1 MTSMATGAAARARR
15 AEPLMGTV
23 FSFDVRV
30 ETGDEAW
37 ALTVIDDAIAW
48 LRWVDATF
56 STYRADSEISR
67 LGRGELRI
75 ADCHNDVREVLD
87 RCAQLATATGGYFS
101 ATATGVLDPSALVK
115 GWSVGRVAGR
125 LRCAGLSRFAV
136 NGGGDV
142 ALGSAPEPGG
152 AWQVGIADPHR
163 PGVLAAV
170 VRGNEV
176 AVATSGT
183 AERGTH
189 VVDPLTGRPATAL
202 AAVTVVGPDI
212 ADADA
217 YATAALAMGHRAL
230 AWVEELPGYEA
241 LAIDRAGA
249 RSTTSGFR
257 AYLTPWSP
265 LAAYSTSCSALP
277 ISQRVGGHS
286 PTNSA
291 RRSAFSRSF

>member
-1 MTSMATGAAARARR
+1 MIATETGPATRLRR
-15 AEPLMGTV
+15 TEPLMGTV

-30 ETGDEAW
+30 EAGGEAR
-37 ALTVIDDAIAW
+37 ALTVVDDALAW

-75 ADCHNDVREVLD
+75 GDCHPDVREVLD
-87 RCAQLATATGGYFS
+87 RCAALATATGGYFS

-115 GWSVGRVAGR
+115 GWSVGRVVGR
-125 LRCAGLSRFAV
+125 LRGAGLSRFAV

-152 AWQVGIADPHR
+152 GWLVGIADPHR
-163 PGVLAAV
+163 PGDLAAV

-176 AVATSGT
+176 AVATSGI

-189 VVDPLTGRPATAL
+189 VVDPLTGR
-202 AAVTVVGPDI
+202 AAVELASVSVVGPDI

-217 YATAALAMGHRAL
+217 YATAALAMGDRAW
-230 AWVEELPGYEA
+230 AWVEGLPGYEA
-241 LAIDRAGA
+241 LVIDRAGA
-249 RSTTSGFR
+249 RRTTSGFR
-257 AYLTPWSP
+257 AYLAP
-265 LAAYSTSCSALP
+265 
-277 ISQRVGGHS
+277 
-286 PTNSA
+286 
-291 RRSAFSRSF
+291 